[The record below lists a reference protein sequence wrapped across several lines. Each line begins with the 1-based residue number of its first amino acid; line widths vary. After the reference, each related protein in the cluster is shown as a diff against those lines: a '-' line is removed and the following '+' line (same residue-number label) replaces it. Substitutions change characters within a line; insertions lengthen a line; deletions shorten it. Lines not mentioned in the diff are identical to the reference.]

1 MAPEICHPLLRQ
13 GLGSAAGVRPSR
25 SHFPG
30 PGPIDVD
37 IDILIPLGQLQ
48 LEVLGQEVPKEA
60 LSPMLLSHL
69 AGQVDGALGPTQ
81 MLEGPHQ
88 QWEGRFQIHDIC
100 PQHQVIVS
108 RKAML
113 VNSPGQGT
121 DLHPASRWYISTD
134 IILDLL

>member
-25 SHFPG
+25 SHFPV